1 MNLTEQQRDALVELA
16 NIGVSRAATQLSQL
30 LNETIKMNVPE
41 VAVVKLDNLGI
52 HFRYLD
58 EEKVVVYQDMS
69 GCLEGRAHL
78 VFELEECGSLI
89 QLLLGSLSISEDVD
103 LRSYEHEALTELA
116 NIVITTCIV
125 TLAGALGDEILLTVP
140 TYGRPLLSKE
150 FFGTRGADEDQ
161 VKAARISAGLIRKLR
176 KRLGLSQDQLALLV
190 GVTSTAVA
198 FWENGRTRPGG
209 GKKAA
214 IVALRKLGRRE
225 VKDILAQKAAERP
238 AKKKAAKRKTAK
250 RKAAKRKVRAKPR
263 KRA

>member
-161 VKAARISAGLIRKLR
+161 VLILKTELMVLNRSVSGSVMLVLSLKAMHQITDMLDRVFETHKQ
-176 KRLGLSQDQLALLV
+176 LGSV
-190 GVTSTAVA
+190 
-198 FWENGRTRPGG
+198 
-209 GKKAA
+209 
-214 IVALRKLGRRE
+214 
-225 VKDILAQKAAERP
+225 
-238 AKKKAAKRKTAK
+238 
-250 RKAAKRKVRAKPR
+250 
-263 KRA
+263 